1 MATRTGHADQADAE
15 RWAKLEHDAEGLV
28 CGSCGHDDYEVREVT
43 ETYRVGNDTVTVT
56 TMGLVCKH
64 CGETLL
70 DSEASKMVDR
80 AVKALRDGT
89 LEGLQASGTAYVY
102 KGA

>member
-1 MATRTGHADQADAE
+1 MATQTGHADQAGAE
-15 RWAKLEHDAEGLV
+15 RRAKLERDADGLV

-43 ETYRVGNDTVTVT
+43 ETYRVGNNTVTVT
-56 TMGLVCKH
+56 TLALVSKH

-70 DSEASKMVDR
+70 DPVASEMVDR

-89 LEGLQASGTAYVY
+89 LEGLKIAGTAYVY
-102 KGA
+102 KSV